1 MVLFSP
7 SIRRSPMKH
16 ALLVIALAT
25 GFIFMAASVFANPAL
40 LKKRHEGYPNPDGGT
55 TATGE
60 TAAEKS
66 AADAPKA
73 LKEQIKSAE
82 GDIRDQDQIKH
93 SESSRLPE
101 VVAPHHVTS
110 KGVTENQI
118 KEATKVNANPK

>member
-1 MVLFSP
+1 
-7 SIRRSPMKH
+7 MKR
-16 ALLVIALAT
+16 ALIAIALAT
-25 GFIFMAASVFANPAL
+25 GFIFMASSVFANPAL
-40 LKKRHEGYPNPDGGT
+40 LKKRHDGYPNPDGGT

-60 TAAEKS
+60 SAASKS
-66 AADAPKA
+66 AADAPKV
-73 LKEQIKSAE
+73 LKDQNRAAE

-93 SESSRLPE
+93 SEGSRLPE

>member
-1 MVLFSP
+1 MK
-7 SIRRSPMKH
+7 RS
-16 ALLVIALAT
+16 LLMIALVT
-25 GFIFMAASVFANPAL
+25 GVIFMSSAAFANPAQ

-60 TAAEKS
+60 KAALKS
-66 AADAPKA
+66 AEDAPKT
-73 LKEQIKSAE
+73 LKEQNKSAE

>member
-1 MVLFSP
+1 MK
-7 SIRRSPMKH
+7 RS
-16 ALLVIALAT
+16 LLMIALVT
-25 GFIFMAASVFANPAL
+25 GFIFMSSAVFANPAL

-60 TAAEKS
+60 KAALKS
-66 AADAPKA
+66 AEDAPKT
-73 LKEQIKSAE
+73 LKEQTKSAE

-110 KGVTENQI
+110 KGVTENQDR
-118 KEATKVNANPK
+118 KSTRLNSSPK

>member
-1 MVLFSP
+1 MK
-7 SIRRSPMKH
+7 RS
-16 ALLVIALAT
+16 LLLIALVT
-25 GFIFMAASVFANPAL
+25 GFIFMASSVFANPAL

-60 TAAEKS
+60 KAALKS
-66 AADAPKA
+66 AEDAPKT
-73 LKEQIKSAE
+73 LKEQTKSAE

-110 KGVTENQI
+110 KGVSENQI
-118 KEATKVNANPK
+118 KEATKVNASPK

>member
-1 MVLFSP
+1 MK
-7 SIRRSPMKH
+7 RS
-16 ALLVIALAT
+16 LLLIALVT
-25 GFIFMAASVFANPAL
+25 GFIFAASSVFANPGL

-60 TAAEKS
+60 KS
-66 AADAPKA
+66 ALKSAEDAPKV
-73 LKEQIKSAE
+73 LKDQTKSAE

-93 SESSRLPE
+93 NEGSRLPE
-101 VVAPHHVTS
+101 VVAPHHVTG